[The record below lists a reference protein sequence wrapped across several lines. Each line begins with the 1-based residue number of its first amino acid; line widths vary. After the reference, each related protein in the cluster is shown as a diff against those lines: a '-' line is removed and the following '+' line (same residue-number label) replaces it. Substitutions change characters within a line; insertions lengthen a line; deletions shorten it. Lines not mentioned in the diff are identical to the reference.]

1 LVFVSFFVFLIFL
14 RWSLVVFL
22 FISFV
27 WS

>member
-1 LVFVSFFVFLIFL
+1 LFPFFVFLIFL

-22 FISFV
+22 FFSFV